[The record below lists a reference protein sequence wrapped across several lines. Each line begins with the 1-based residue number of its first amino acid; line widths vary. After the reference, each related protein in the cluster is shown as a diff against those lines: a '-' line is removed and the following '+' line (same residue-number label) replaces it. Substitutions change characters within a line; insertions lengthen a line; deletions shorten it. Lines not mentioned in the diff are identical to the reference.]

1 MNYIYD
7 ILLNLNQHAYE
18 FFEWELND
26 NIVHVKKT
34 PLIKIK
40 SEDLINFKNNKVQVT
55 DAFLDIIK
63 FKTNFFGKLN
73 YDYLCLFSDGRI
85 VMGVVFDNDGNNVL
99 KSHLLLD
106 EEMEILDIL
115 DIIVYKDIEY
125 QIIEYSDTT
134 LLTRN
139 QLDINNYI
147 KKELYNIN
155 EIEKL
160 KYIHYE
166 CFNNNECSI
175 HKIKDKLFL
184 ELKENWDSIAY
195 RLYDV
200 LKLTSPNK

>member
-1 MNYIYD
+1 MFI
-7 ILLNLNQHAYE
+7 
-18 FFEWELND
+18 
-26 NIVHVKKT
+26 
-34 PLIKIK
+34 
-40 SEDLINFKNNKVQVT
+40 
-55 DAFLDIIK
+55 
-63 FKTNFFGKLN
+63 
-73 YDYLCLFSDGRI
+73 
-85 VMGVVFDNDGNNVL
+85 
-99 KSHLLLD
+99 
-106 EEMEILDIL
+106 
-115 DIIVYKDIEY
+115 KDIEY

-147 KKELYNIN
+147 KKNYNIN